1 MAPRP
6 RLADAASDGFR
17 VARTMYWRWRRMGS
31 TDRERLAV
39 LAADLKERALDL
51 RGDADPVTAGRDLD
65 EASRKLAAAM
75 VETAEADPGMSDADV
90 AELRGDLAREL
101 ERLASGE
108 VHASRGAGRGGPVGD
123 GGDANLHNP
132 L

>member
-17 VARTMYWRWRRMGS
+17 VARTMYWRWRRMGA

-51 RGDADPVTAGRDLD
+51 RGDADPTSAGRDLD

-75 VETAEADPGMSDADV
+75 VETAEADPGMSDEDV

-108 VHASRGAGRGGPVGD
+108 IHASRGGDRGGAIGNGD
-123 GGDANLHNP
+123 DANLSKP
-132 L
+132 Q